1 MKRYVKVAGDKY
13 ITMCIYI
20 YNICI
25 YVIIYIYIYIY
36 LFVVY
41 IYTYIYI
48 YMLLVKSAGTSKESE
63 ANNFLGTLK
72 KLFFGEVYN
81 KNHYSKLLLI
91 YTNDKIEHNL

>member
-1 MKRYVKVAGDKY
+1 MEEHFLLSANRLDFLNHIRM
-13 ITMCIYI
+13 ITKEDIH
-20 YNICI
+20 
-25 YVIIYIYIYIY
+25 
-36 LFVVY
+36 F
-41 IYTYIYI
+41 
-48 YMLLVKSAGTSKESE
+48 LVKSAGTSKESE